1 MALNVGNFI
10 LNDWS
15 NILFALIVVYIV
27 KYYFSWYTREN
38 PIPGPF
44 PLPLIGNLHQ
54 LGLDMGKGALKLQKE
69 YGDMFEIFLGPTRTI
84 FISRAELTE
93 KINNPTLKNNAFY
106 FRSPPNPGLKELHL
120 INSGITFN
128 RDLTTWK
135 FNRRILNLTI
145 DPNTKV
151 NLANW
156 TTCLSADIIVT
167 TATGT
172 KGCSMADYN
181 NSLPNSVK
189 VDISEKKYFP
199 VFKPMYHKYR
209 DNDIWLGAELE
220 RIVCTRKQKIESASL
235 DQPIESNALNLLI
248 VLNTERDINKI
259 TSIDFTEPLTNI
271 EISRNLKE
279 IFVGGMDTTR
289 NVMCF
294 IMYYINKHPQ
304 VKDKLIKEYESVYG
318 DLSKKIDITYE
329 SLGKLV
335 YTEAVIN
342 ESMRLTPVLPVFLRA
357 ASFDTEIGGYKIKK
371 DTTVFT
377 NYTGIHYHKDHWVE
391 PEKFN
396 PDRFL
401 KDGGHTIV
409 KNSYLPFGGGIRI
422 CPGRHWAMGNMK
434 ILSARML
441 TNFEINLADPEAP
454 LKSSYQG
461 TQHCDELGECYELGN
476 GVIKDEFKAF
486 DYYQKSAK
494 QGDLSAKFQL
504 GYCYINGIGTEVDK
518 EKGYELYDEAA
529 GKKDGNDDNLKNDLD
544 EANYWYHQAVDGNKV
559 ALYRLG
565 ELYEIGKGVCKNL
578 VRAFEFYKESANKG
592 CLEAQYKV
600 GYYYDHGLVVDAD
613 KEKALDWYEIAAERG
628 SIDAQHRLAC
638 QQEVNQS

>member
-135 FNRRILNLTI
+135 FNRRILNLTVMSPKFLRKSVEFTNQLCDDLEKYWSSI

-189 VDISEKKYFP
+189 VDISEKFLNESLKFIDSIYTLISSALFYFSFPPFIRKYFP

-461 TQHCDELGECYELGN
+461 TQHCDEL
-476 GVIKDEFKAF
+476 
-486 DYYQKSAK
+486 
-494 QGDLSAKFQL
+494 
-504 GYCYINGIGTEVDK
+504 
-518 EKGYELYDEAA
+518 
-529 GKKDGNDDNLKNDLD
+529 DGNDDNLKNDLD